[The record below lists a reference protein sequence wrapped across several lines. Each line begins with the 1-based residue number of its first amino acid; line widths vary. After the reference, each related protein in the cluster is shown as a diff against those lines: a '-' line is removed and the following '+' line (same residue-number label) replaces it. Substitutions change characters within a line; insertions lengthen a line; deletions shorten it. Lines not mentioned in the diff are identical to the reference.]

1 MDRDRL
7 TQLVKDPGAVER
19 VDLGDLRALTERY
32 PWFSAAQLLRA
43 AGEQRSGDVL
53 YDETLSRTAAHVPT
67 RARLFDLVTGPI
79 RNAPKL
85 TIVPK
90 EVEERSAA
98 VPETAVEVQ
107 PVLPV
112 APPVAEEEVPAV
124 PAPPVAEPDVEQPK
138 AAAEPE
144 APSVVA
150 AEVLPAPEEA
160 PAEDPLERQILEAA
174 WASAYDLTLLEPLPA
189 PAPVATTV
197 PPPMVTVSEVTPA
210 EVPTRIVPEEPEVVP
225 EATPVAAA
233 VVPPSGRLR
242 FSDWLSLET
251 ITAAPTKPSPAA
263 PEREA
268 EAPVSAQELPV
279 APAIPKRAATPQE
292 TSALIDR
299 FMQQETPEPKAKAP
313 FFTPQQAAKKSLDDT
328 AGMVTETLAR
338 IYEKQGNTA
347 KAIDAYHR
355 LGLKYPEKAAY
366 FAALAKALEERQP
379 N

>member
-19 VDLGDLRALTERY
+19 ADLGDLRTLSERY
-32 PWFSAAQLLRA
+32 PWFSAAHLLRA

-67 RARLFDLVTGPI
+67 RARLLDLVTGPI
-79 RNAPKL
+79 RTAPKL

-90 EVEERSAA
+90 EVEERPTA
-98 VPETAVEVQ
+98 VPEMIAEVQ
-107 PVLPV
+107 PVMPTTPP
-112 APPVAEEEVPAV
+112 APEEVPAV
-124 PAPPVAEPDVEQPK
+124 PAPPAPEPEEEEPL
-138 AAAEPE
+138 AAVVPE
-144 APSVVA
+144 APPMVL
-150 AEVLPAPEEA
+150 AEVPPTSQEA

-174 WASAYDLTLLEPLPA
+174 FASAYDLTLLEPLPA

-197 PPPMVTVSEVTPA
+197 PPPVATVSEATPT
-210 EVPTRIVPEEPEVVP
+210 EEPPPPVPDEPEVVP
-225 EATPVAAA
+225 EAPPVAAA
-233 VVPPSGRLR
+233 MVPPGGRLR
-242 FSDWLSLET
+242 FSDWLSIET
-251 ITAAPTKPSPAA
+251 APVVPAPPRPA
-263 PEREA
+263 PPAPEA
-268 EAPVSAQELPV
+268 EAPVPPQEQPA
-279 APAIPKRAATPQE
+279 APITTKRAATAQE

-299 FMQQETPEPKAKAP
+299 FIQQETPEPKAKAT

-355 LGLKYPEKAAY
+355 LALKYPEKAAY

>member
-19 VDLGDLRALTERY
+19 ADLGDLRTLSERY
-32 PWFSAAQLLRA
+32 PWFSAAHLLRA

-67 RARLFDLVTGPI
+67 RARLLDLVTGPI
-79 RNAPKL
+79 RTAPKL
-85 TIVPK
+85 TIVAK
-90 EVEERSAA
+90 EVEERPAA
-98 VPETAVEVQ
+98 VPEAITEVQ
-107 PVLPV
+107 P
-112 APPVAEEEVPAV
+112 ATPPASEVEVPAA
-124 PAPPVAEPDVEQPK
+124 PAPPAMEMEVEQPK
-138 AAAEPE
+138 AALEPE
-144 APSVVA
+144 AAPVVVA
-150 AEVLPAPEEA
+150 EVAPASEEA

-174 WASAYDLTLLEPLPA
+174 FASAYDLTLLEPLPA

-197 PPPMVTVSEVTPA
+197 PPPVQTVSATTPT
-210 EVPTRIVPEEPEVVP
+210 EVPPPPVPEAPEVVP
-225 EATPVAAA
+225 EAAPVAAT

-251 ITAAPTKPSPAA
+251 APVVPTPPRPAPPA
-263 PEREA
+263 PEA
-268 EAPVSAQELPV
+268 EAPVPPQEQPV
-279 APAIPKRAATPQE
+279 APVAPKRAATPQE

-299 FMQQETPEPKAKAP
+299 FIQQETPEPKAKTA

-355 LGLKYPEKAAY
+355 LALKYPEKAAY

>member
-19 VDLGDLRALTERY
+19 ADLGDLRTLSERY
-32 PWFSAAQLLRA
+32 PWFSAAHLLRA

-79 RNAPKL
+79 RTAPKL

-90 EVEERSAA
+90 EVEERPAA
-98 VPETAVEVQ
+98 VPEAIVEVQ
-107 PVLPV
+107 P
-112 APPVAEEEVPAV
+112 ATPPASEVEVPAM
-124 PAPPVAEPDVEQPK
+124 PAPPAIELEVEQPK
-138 AAAEPE
+138 AALEPE
-144 APSVVA
+144 AAPVVVA
-150 AEVLPAPEEA
+150 EVAPAQQEA

-174 WASAYDLTLLEPLPA
+174 FASAYDLTLLEPLPT

-197 PPPMVTVSEVTPA
+197 TPTLATTIATTPPEVS
-210 EVPTRIVPEEPEVVP
+210 EEPEVVS
-225 EATPVAAA
+225 EATPAPAV

-251 ITAAPTKPSPAA
+251 APVAPPKPRPAAPTP
-263 PEREA
+263 EA
-268 EAPVSAQELPV
+268 EAPGLQEAPV
-279 APAIPKRAATPQE
+279 APVTPKRAATPQE

-299 FMQQETPEPKAKAP
+299 FIQQETPEPKAKTA

-355 LGLKYPEKAAY
+355 LALKYPEKAAY

>member
-19 VDLGDLRALTERY
+19 ADLGDLRTLSERY
-32 PWFSAAQLLRA
+32 PWFSAAHLLRA

-67 RARLFDLVTGPI
+67 RARLFDLVTGPV
-79 RNAPKL
+79 RTAPKL
-85 TIVPK
+85 SIVPK
-90 EVEERSAA
+90 EVDERPAA
-98 VPETAVEVQ
+98 VPEAIVEVKPAMPTTQ
-107 PVLPV
+107 P
-112 APPVAEEEVPAV
+112 AAEVEVPAV
-124 PAPPVAEPDVEQPK
+124 PPTTPEPGVEQPL
-138 AAAEPE
+138 APVEPE
-144 APSVVA
+144 PPPMVVA
-150 AEVLPAPEEA
+150 EVPPAAEEA

-174 WASAYDLTLLEPLPA
+174 FASAYDLTLLEPLPA
-189 PAPVATTV
+189 PMPVTTTV
-197 PPPMVTVSEVTPA
+197 TLPAAIVSGTA
-210 EVPTRIVPEEPEVVP
+210 PTEVPEEPEVVS
-225 EATPVAAA
+225 EATPAPAA

-251 ITAAPTKPSPAA
+251 APVAPPKPRPAAPTP
-263 PEREA
+263 EA
-268 EAPVSAQELPV
+268 EAPATPQEALATPV
-279 APAIPKRAATPQE
+279 TPKRAATPQE

-299 FMQQETPEPKAKAP
+299 FIQQETPEPKAKAT

-355 LGLKYPEKAAY
+355 LALKYPEKAAY

>member
-19 VDLGDLRALTERY
+19 ADLGDLRTLSERY
-32 PWFSAAQLLRA
+32 PWFSAAHLLRA

-79 RNAPKL
+79 RTAPKL

-90 EVEERSAA
+90 EVEERPAA
-98 VPETAVEVQ
+98 EPEMIAEVQ
-107 PVLPV
+107 PVMPTTPP
-112 APPVAEEEVPAV
+112 APEEVPAV
-124 PAPPVAEPDVEQPK
+124 PAPPAPEPEVEEPL
-138 AAAEPE
+138 AAVVPE
-144 APSVVA
+144 APPMVL
-150 AEVLPAPEEA
+150 AEVPPASEEA

-174 WASAYDLTLLEPLPA
+174 FASAYDLTLLEPLPA
-189 PAPVATTV
+189 PAPVATTTPPPVATVSGITPPEV
-197 PPPMVTVSEVTPA
+197 PPPA
-210 EVPTRIVPEEPEVVP
+210 VPDEPEVVP

-233 VVPPSGRLR
+233 MVPPGGRLR
-242 FSDWLSLET
+242 FSDWLSIET
-251 ITAAPTKPSPAA
+251 APVVPAPPRPA
-263 PEREA
+263 PPAPEA
-268 EAPVSAQELPV
+268 EAPVPPQEQ
-279 APAIPKRAATPQE
+279 PAALATPKRAATPQE

-299 FMQQETPEPKAKAP
+299 FIQQETPEPKAKAT

-355 LGLKYPEKAAY
+355 LALKYPEKAAY